1 MTTPAF
7 RSRYVLALLA
17 VFLAA
22 SARSAVGAH
31 YPADWIVENLLV
43 VALLIPLIIWRKQT
57 LAMFSLTSWTLMCV
71 FFCIHQLGAHWT
83 YSEVP
88 YREWWAALT
97 GSPVPAD
104 GIWPGRNH
112 FDRLVHFSYGLV
124 FLLPIRELLTAT
136 SPLTRGFWS
145 HFIPLSLI
153 MATSMVYELIE
164 WGAAVILGGDLAL
177 AYNGSQGDVWDPQK
191 DMALATLGGLIVTLV
206 ILIANRRNQ
215 SAKN

>member
-1 MTTPAF
+1 MITPAF
-7 RSRYVLALLA
+7 RARYVLALLA

-31 YPADWIVENLLV
+31 YPEDWIVENLLV

-57 LAMFSLTSWTLMCV
+57 LPMFSLTSWTLMCV

-104 GIWPGRNH
+104 GVWPGRNH

-136 SPLTRGFWS
+136 SPLKRGFWS
-145 HFIPLSLI
+145 HFIPLALI

-177 AYNGSQGDVWDPQK
+177 AYNGSQGDAWDPQK
-191 DMALATLGGLIVTLV
+191 DMALATLGGLITLLFV
-206 ILIANRRNQ
+206 LARGSR
-215 SAKN
+215 AKSL